1 LAAALGRPEFISFR
15 VPLLPGMMN
24 SFGAMRGA
32 VVTIGGA
39 GGLLFRPLITGGL
52 NDFSL
57 DATGGLKDLLPSAGD
72 L

>member
-1 LAAALGRPEFISFR
+1 
-15 VPLLPGMMN
+15 MMN